1 MLDKT
6 KASVLDQATLDIFKA
21 AMARFTMIRD
31 AQRDT
36 ERDVRIVKPALIGK
50 QIVTPQGKRYEI
62 TEVTNGYDGT
72 IKARGYIIKANGKR
86 GSQTWDIGFICPAYF
101 DEAAQ

>member
-6 KASVLDQATLDIFKA
+6 KPSVLDQATLDIFKA
-21 AMARFTMIRD
+21 AMARFSLIRE

-36 ERDVRIVKPALIGK
+36 ERDVNIVKPKLIGK
-50 QIVTPQGKRYEI
+50 HIVVRGKRYEI
-62 TEVTNGYDGT
+62 TEVSNGYDGT

-86 GSQTWDIGFICPAYF
+86 GSQVWDIGFICPDHF
-101 DEAAQ
+101 DAAA